1 MIYNCHDLSD
11 TRDSQIF
18 LQLDTQLCYSD
29 CYAQAGLSYCD
40 QQQQQQDGGDNDNE
54 SGQYINLQ
62 EAVYCTQLDVSD
74 EAMEYYLYNNQNQNN
89 QDQQQQDLAL
99 FVGPHCHQ
107 GKVILGLFTEETCSI
122 KAPRGS
128 YEKMFYGQHLPHSS
142 TSIVE
147 SKCMSCKVPNEN
159 DEYMNNNNNNNNQK
173 QNNKNGNGD
182 MYYYK
187 NGQMYQ
193 QQQQQVYEYE
203 EEVEQVPDE
212 VTEACSSLYAQSA
225 KCEESLHVNGVYPDT
240 RACNYIRTLKRDG
253 FGFGALRP
261 NNMNVTPSILAG
273 VFAATTIMFAGL
285 SVYLHRMVKRS
296 TVNVKLLSEEDGHD
310 VVVVKSDSSSGT
322 RLRDVM
328 SRFQFRGRSVRA

>member
-1 MIYNCHDLSD
+1 M
-11 TRDSQIF
+11 
-18 LQLDTQLCYSD
+18 CYSD
-29 CYAQAGLSYCD
+29 CYAQAGLSYCE
-40 QQQQQQDGGDNDNE
+40 QQQDGGGYNNNE
-54 SGQYINLQ
+54 SGQYIDLQ

-74 EAMEYYLYNNQNQNN
+74 EALEYY
-89 QDQQQQDLAL
+89 
-99 FVGPHCHQ
+99 VGPHCHK

-128 YEKMFYGQHLPHSS
+128 YETMFYGQHLPHSS

-159 DEYMNNNNNNNNQK
+159 DANMKNNQNQDQNQK
-173 QNNKNGNGD
+173 QNNNKDGD

-240 RACNYIRTLKRDG
+240 RACNYIRSLKKDG

-261 NNMNVTPSILAG
+261 NVNVTPSILAG
-273 VFAATTIMFAGL
+273 LFAATTVVFAGL

-296 TVNVKLLSEEDGHD
+296 NVNVKLLSEEDGIGVD
-310 VVVVKSDSSSGT
+310 VVKSDSNSGS

-328 SRFQFRGRSVRA
+328 SRFQFRGGRGVRA